1 MEYTNDE
8 LEEKGLIEVCKHC
21 GSPNITVEK
30 DNQHFCNSCGI
41 VDYVEYIT
49 EEQLEKINKI
59 TC

>member
-41 VDYVEYIT
+41 VDFVEVIT
-49 EEQLEKINKI
+49 EEEFEVRNKI
-59 TC
+59 SC